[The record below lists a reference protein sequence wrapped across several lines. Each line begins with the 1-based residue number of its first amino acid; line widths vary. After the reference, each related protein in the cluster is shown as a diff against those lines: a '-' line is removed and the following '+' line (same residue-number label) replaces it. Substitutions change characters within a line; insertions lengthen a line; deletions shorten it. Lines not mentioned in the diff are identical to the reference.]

1 MATVNDILKSKNQ
14 VVHSVLPNTTLEA
27 ALQVM
32 ARERIGALVV
42 LNEDG
47 SIAGIFS
54 ERDFARKTL
63 TIDGFHL
70 GLPVSALM
78 TTPVYFLEP
87 DHSLEDCMNMMTE
100 KRFRH
105 LPVVQD
111 GKLLGVVSIRDVVDW
126 LIADKTFEIHELER
140 FVSSQPEEE

>member
-1 MATVNDILKSKNQ
+1 MATISDILLKDQ
-14 VVHSVLPNTTLEA
+14 VVHSVSPDTTLEA
-27 ALQVM
+27 ALQIM
-32 ARERIGALVV
+32 AREQIGALIV

-63 TIDGFHL
+63 TIAGFHL
-70 GLPVSALM
+70 GLPVSDLM

-105 LPVVQD
+105 LPVVQA
-111 GKLLGVVSIRDVVDW
+111 GKLLGIISIRDVVDW
-126 LIADKTFEIHELER
+126 LIADKTFEIHKLEH
-140 FVSSQPEEE
+140 FISSQPEEE